1 MSKTEEGF
9 LEVISIKHG
18 LNNSYPY
25 KEGSVANR
33 CRGITLFAIYLCWS
47 LDEQNMYVA
56 TQVLL
61 WQWFQ

>member
-9 LEVISIKHG
+9 LYVISIEYG

-25 KEGSVANR
+25 KEGSVAN
-33 CRGITLFAIYLCWS
+33 GFWEITLFAIYLCWS

-56 TQVLL
+56 TQE
-61 WQWFQ
+61 